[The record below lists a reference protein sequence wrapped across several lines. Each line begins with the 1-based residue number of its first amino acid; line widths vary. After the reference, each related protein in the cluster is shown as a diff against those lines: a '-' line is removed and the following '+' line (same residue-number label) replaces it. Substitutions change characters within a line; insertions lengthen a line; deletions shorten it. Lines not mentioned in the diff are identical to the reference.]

1 MTLCS
6 LCCCLNLHILTMP
19 DAEEPQPTYEDLQRE
34 NEELKVPPN
43 HSTHLIRRTRRP
55 LNQNTLSLQA
65 KVYAAQVTKPPR
77 ERQRGGM
84 NSFSDPTD
92 TSCVCGCTI
101 A

>member
-1 MTLCS
+1 VTLCS

-34 NEELKVPPN
+34 NEELK
-43 HSTHLIRRTRRP
+43 
-55 LNQNTLSLQA
+55 A